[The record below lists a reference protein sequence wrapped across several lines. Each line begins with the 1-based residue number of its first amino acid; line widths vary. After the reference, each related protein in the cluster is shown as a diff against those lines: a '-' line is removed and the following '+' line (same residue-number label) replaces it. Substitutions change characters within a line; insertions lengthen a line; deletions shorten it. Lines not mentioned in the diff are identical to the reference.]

1 MWWSSLPP
9 SSTLPARDATGSV
22 LNAPSAGQVLTLY
35 WVCSCCVRSV
45 AVRAAGDTIACPYRQ
60 KQTALLTVILSAW
73 TVLRTSSKSRWTKR
87 ETESTGNEGSSN
99 PDTLRGS
106 ETPQS

>member
-45 AVRAAGDTIACPYRQ
+45 AVRAAGDTIACPYR
-60 KQTALLTVILSAW
+60 
-73 TVLRTSSKSRWTKR
+73 
-87 ETESTGNEGSSN
+87 
-99 PDTLRGS
+99 S
-106 ETPQS
+106 ETDRPSHRHTQRVDRLEDEQQKPLDQEGN